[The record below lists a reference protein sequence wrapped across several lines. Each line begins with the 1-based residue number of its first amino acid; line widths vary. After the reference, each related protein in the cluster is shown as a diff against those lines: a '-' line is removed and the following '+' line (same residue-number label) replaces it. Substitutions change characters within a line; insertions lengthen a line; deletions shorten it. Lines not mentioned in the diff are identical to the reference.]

1 MSHRR
6 ADLHIHTYYSDGT
19 QAPAEVV
26 SEAAAC
32 GLAAI
37 AITDHDTL
45 DGVSEAVVAGQSLGV
60 EVITGVELSSDF
72 SGKDIHIL
80 GYLFGLADNPL
91 TEKLSLI
98 QSGRMDRMRK
108 MIDKLHELGI
118 TDILFEEVAGQTR
131 SDAVGRLHLAKLLVQ
146 KGHVAS
152 LDMAFARYLGEG
164 AQAYFPKYQQS
175 PYDAIRLIKDSGGL
189 AVLAH
194 PMLTRKDELIRG
206 MVAAGLDGIECY
218 YPNCSAAVT
227 DFYLNLTVKYGLL
240 ATGGSDA
247 HGRSKSSTWIGKSY
261 VDLSVLEQMK
271 ARLAGG

>member
-1 MSHRR
+1 MSERR

-19 QAPAEVV
+19 QSPAEVV

-45 DGVSEAVVAGQSLGV
+45 DGVAEAVTAGQSLGV

-80 GYLFGLADNPL
+80 GYLFGLSDNPL
-91 TEKLSLI
+91 LEKLSLI
-98 QSGRMDRMRK
+98 QSGRVERMRK
-108 MIDKLHELGI
+108 MIDKLISLGI
-118 TDILFEEVAGQTR
+118 KDISFDEVSGQVH

-152 LDMAFARYLGEG
+152 LDMAFTRYLGEG
-164 AQAYFPKYQQS
+164 AQAYFPKYQQT
-175 PYDAIRLIKDSGGL
+175 PYEAIRLIKDSGGL

-218 YPNCSAAVT
+218 YPNCSPAVT
-227 DFYLNLTVKYGLL
+227 GFYLNLTAKYGLL

-247 HGRSKSSTWIGKSY
+247 HGRGKSSTWISKAY
-261 VDLSVLEQMK
+261 VDFSVVEKMK
-271 ARLAGG
+271 QRLTAS